1 MQTFISPPWR
11 TCSQCHDDP
20 LLAGIS
26 ASRHFGQSSARQL
39 SAPSEGDIQSLGFA
53 QNPAARR
60 GHSFVLACA
69 LVSMV
74 ASLYARRGRALSGAE
89 VDRITECHTVL
100 VLGSVLVPL
109 GLFLGAFNRR
119 AAGVLVSPEL
129 PPGYYPMDKS
139 RGIEPRSRRC
149 PTSTSE
155 PDLNRHFFVS
165 GGCLP
170 AGGQSPQFWPLQYLA
185 SHPLF

>member
-1 MQTFISPPWR
+1 MSHR
-11 TCSQCHDDP
+11 P
-20 LLAGIS
+20 LAIPFCAS
-26 ASRHFGQSSARQL
+26 A
-39 SAPSEGDIQSLGFA
+39 
-53 QNPAARR
+53 
-60 GHSFVLACA
+60 
-69 LVSMV
+69 
-74 ASLYARRGRALSGAE
+74 
-89 VDRITECHTVL
+89 L

-109 GLFLGAFNRR
+109 GLFLGTFNRR

-139 RGIEPRSRRC
+139 RGIELRSRRY

-155 PDLNRHFFVS
+155 PELNRHLFVS